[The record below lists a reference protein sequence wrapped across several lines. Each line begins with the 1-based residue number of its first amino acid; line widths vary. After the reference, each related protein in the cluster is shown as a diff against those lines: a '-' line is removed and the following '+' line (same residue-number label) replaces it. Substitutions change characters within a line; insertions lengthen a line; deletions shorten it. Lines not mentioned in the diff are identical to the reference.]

1 MAGDFVDV
9 SNLGNVDKL
18 IDQAL
23 TVHLG
28 QDTAL
33 VVVPA
38 TEVSSGKSYAALIG
52 SMRMDFFKKIIKTM
66 YTIIIMKKYPTTITL
81 CTYYIQWS
89 ESNIRFLCLLCLL
102 YWKGLHNTDLYLY
115 STGPSNHVV
124 FHATFFNQR
133 WALRHFSN

>member
-28 QDTAL
+28 QYPAL

-38 TEVSSGKSYAALIG
+38 TYRQKLRGTHRLNAHGRL
-52 SMRMDFFKKIIKTM
+52 KKLIKTM

-102 YWKGLHNTDLYLY
+102 YWKGLQYNTDLY
-115 STGPSNHVV
+115 
-124 FHATFFNQR
+124 
-133 WALRHFSN
+133 